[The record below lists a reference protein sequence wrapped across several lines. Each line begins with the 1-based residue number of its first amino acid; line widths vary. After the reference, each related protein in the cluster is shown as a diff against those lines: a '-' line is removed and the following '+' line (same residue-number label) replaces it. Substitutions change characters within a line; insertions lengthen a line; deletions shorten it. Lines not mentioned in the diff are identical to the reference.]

1 MGGLRFCIDLRKL
14 NNRTVKDGYSLPRI
28 EDTLDCLHG
37 AVWFSTLDLKS
48 GYWQVELEEEAKPLT
63 AFTVGPLGFW
73 ECEHMPFG
81 LTNAP
86 ATFQRLMES
95 CLGELH
101 LNWCIIYLDDII
113 VFSRTPEEHIHRL
126 RAVFEKLKAAGL
138 KLKPSKC
145 DFFKK
150 EIKYLGHVV
159 SEQGVSTDPDK
170 IKAVTEWPQPT
181 TVTEVRSFLG
191 FVSYYR
197 RFIPNFSKVA
207 KPLNKLLQNLEGTPS
222 QKKKF
227 KVHWGP
233 EQQEAFETLQGL
245 CTESPVLAYA
255 DFKAPFILHTDAS
268 GEGLGAVLYQVQE
281 GKQRVIAY
289 ASRSLS
295 KSERNYPVHKL
306 EFLALKW
313 AITDKF
319 HEYLYGSQFQVYT
332 DNNPLTY
339 VLTTAKLDATGHRWV
354 AALSNYTFSIIYKP
368 GKGHKDADALS
379 HIRWPEA
386 MELDSQTVHAVCEG
400 VQAPYGKVE
409 TLCQGAHVVDA
420 LSNDRA
426 PPGMTPLEWCHAQ
439 TQDPI
444 LSQIIREIN
453 SKTIG
458 KMKIKMGMPSEMKAL
473 IRNRTQL
480 ILKHG
485 VLYKKARVNARTK
498 HLLVIPQSYRQR
510 AMEGCHDQ
518 VGHLG
523 QDRVLDLLRDRFYWP
538 GMHADVVSYINSCP
552 RCLRR
557 KSQQD
562 KAPLLNIETSQ
573 PLELIH
579 LDYLKI
585 EPSKGNIENV
595 LVITDHFTRYAQAF
609 PSKTQT
615 ALATAKLLWNNFI
628 LHYGF
633 PEKII
638 TDQGRN
644 FESELIGHL
653 CQLAGVQKLRT
664 SPYHPQTNGQCER
677 FNGTLLNML
686 GTLTPEQKKDWKGH
700 VPALVHAYN
709 CTRNAA
715 TGYSPYFLLFGRE
728 PRLPVD
734 VEFGLQRGGQRGS
747 PGESSYI
754 SQLKRRLQF
763 AYRKAKCMAQKQQA
777 RHRGLYNLK
786 CRGATLSVGD
796 LVLVKQTAWKGRHK
810 IQDRWENREYQ
821 VMDQPTPG
829 IPVYTVKCLT
839 GDQTKVL
846 HRNLL
851 LPLQGRLRQEGEI
864 VGEGVT
870 DSEEEEEER
879 AVTPHMARAPK
890 GSPER
895 TTEPQVGLT
904 PAELKASSLT
914 DLSPSDSTSGEED
927 SNGENAFDSL
937 TSHTTASS
945 STSADIMSAEASS
958 NIPHSIT
965 ESQFSA
971 VMPYKEDSGQTSS
984 NVFSETSATGP
995 HTSQQFSQSL
1005 DTSEASSVNGTPP
1018 QSPVPRRSTRST
1030 KGAPSVCF
1038 GRVITHSTRVSNM
1051 FDNPIYRQT
1060 LFVSSIPNIF
1070 LV

>member
-1 MGGLRFCIDLRKL
+1 MISPPNLNRTLLGGGGSWVLDQLNLGGLNSWTREQQQSARDLLVDSADVFAKTDLDWGKCNLIKHAIRITDPQPFKEHYRRIPPHLYEEVKAHLQEMVEVGAIRKSFSPWASAVVLVRKKDGGLRFCIDLRKL

-48 GYWQVELEEEAKPLT
+48 GYWQVELKEEAKPLT

-73 ECEHMPFG
+73 ECERMPFG

-95 CLGELH
+95 CLSELH

-181 TVTEVRSFLG
+181 TVTKVRSFLG

-207 KPLNKLLQNLEGTPS
+207 KPLNQLLQNLEGTPS

-233 EQQEAFETLQGL
+233 ESQEAFEALQRL

-255 DFKAPFILHTDAS
+255 DFKAPFILHSDAS

-281 GKQRVIAY
+281 GRQRVIAY

-295 KSERNYPVHKL
+295 KSEKNYPVHKL

-339 VLTTAKLDATGHRWV
+339 VLTTAKLDVTGHRWV

-400 VQAPYGKVE
+400 VQAPHGKVE
-409 TLCQGAHVVDA
+409 TLCQGAYVVEA

-426 PPGMTPLEWCHAQ
+426 TPGMTSLEWGHIQ
-439 TQDPI
+439 VQDPI
-444 LSQIIREIN
+444 LSQFIREIH
-453 SKTIG
+453 SKTLG
-458 KMKIKMGMPSEMKAL
+458 KMKIKMGMPSELKAL

-480 ILKHG
+480 TLKHG
-485 VLYKKARVNARTK
+485 VLYKNKTVNARTK
-498 HLLVIPQSYRQR
+498 QLLVVPQSYRQR
-510 AMEGCHDQ
+510 AMGGCHDQ

-538 GMHADVVSYINSCP
+538 GMHADVVSYINSCA

-562 KAPLLNIETSQ
+562 KAPLVDIETSQ
-573 PLELIH
+573 PLKLIH
-579 LDYLKI
+579 LNYLKI
-585 EPSKGNIENV
+585 EPCKGNIENV

-615 ALATAKLLWNNFI
+615 ALTTAKLLWNNFI

-638 TDQGRN
+638 SDQGRN

-686 GTLTPEQKKDWKGH
+686 GTLTPEQKKDWKSH

-709 CTRNAA
+709 CTRNTA
-715 TGYSPYFLLFGRE
+715 TGFSPYFLLFGRE

-734 VEFGLQRGGQRGS
+734 VEFGLQRGGQKGS
-747 PGESSYI
+747 PGESRYI
-754 SQLKRRLQF
+754 SQLKKRLQF

-777 RHRGLYNLK
+777 RHRGLYNLR

-810 IQDRWENREYQ
+810 IQDRWE
-821 VMDQPTPG
+821 D
-829 IPVYTVKCLT
+829 
-839 GDQTKVL
+839 
-846 HRNLL
+846 
-851 LPLQGRLRQEGEI
+851 
-864 VGEGVT
+864 
-870 DSEEEEEER
+870 
-879 AVTPHMARAPK
+879 
-890 GSPER
+890 
-895 TTEPQVGLT
+895 
-904 PAELKASSLT
+904 
-914 DLSPSDSTSGEED
+914 
-927 SNGENAFDSL
+927 
-937 TSHTTASS
+937 
-945 STSADIMSAEASS
+945 
-958 NIPHSIT
+958 
-965 ESQFSA
+965 
-971 VMPYKEDSGQTSS
+971 
-984 NVFSETSATGP
+984 
-995 HTSQQFSQSL
+995 
-1005 DTSEASSVNGTPP
+1005 
-1018 QSPVPRRSTRST
+1018 
-1030 KGAPSVCF
+1030 
-1038 GRVITHSTRVSNM
+1038 
-1051 FDNPIYRQT
+1051 
-1060 LFVSSIPNIF
+1060 
-1070 LV
+1070 